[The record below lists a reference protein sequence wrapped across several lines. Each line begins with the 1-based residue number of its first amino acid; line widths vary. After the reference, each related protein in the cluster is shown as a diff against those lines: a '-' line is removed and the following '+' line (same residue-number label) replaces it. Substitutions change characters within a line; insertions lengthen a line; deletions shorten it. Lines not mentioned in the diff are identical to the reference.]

1 MGIIT
6 GIAPMKMN
14 LRFEGT
20 DEELIR
26 IAIYQS
32 KDGLDSNDL
41 GDAMGFFI
49 TECMMEG
56 GDYTCGMP
64 GIKGIVQCSIDY
76 DLFQWNGISNDPVIL
91 PHS

>member
-1 MGIIT
+1 MGIINGT
-6 GIAPMKMN
+6 APMKFT

-32 KDGLDSNDL
+32 EDSLDSNDL
-41 GDAMGFFI
+41 GDAMGYFI
-49 TECMMEG
+49 QETMHEG
-56 GDYTCGMP
+56 GELTCGMP
-64 GIKGIVQCSIDY
+64 GIQGIVQCGFDY
-76 DLFQWNGISNDPVIL
+76 DLFQWEGISETPVIL